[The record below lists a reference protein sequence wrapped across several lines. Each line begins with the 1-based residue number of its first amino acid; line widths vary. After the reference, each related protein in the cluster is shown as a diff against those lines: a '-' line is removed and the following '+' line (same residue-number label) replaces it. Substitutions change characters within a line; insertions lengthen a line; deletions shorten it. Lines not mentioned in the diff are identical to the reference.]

1 MKRGLLLLCFLLLA
15 TVQAA
20 AQETPSLESLLPAG
34 DATAAGRMVQ
44 LIVAVTVLSVAP
56 GLLIMVTCF
65 TRFVIALFDVTPSL
79 CEDDDEI
86 EVVLFVIVK

>member
-1 MKRGLLLLCFLLLA
+1 MVISNKSPGIADLNTEATRSFGALGRSDIRGGGKF
-15 TVQAA
+15 TD
-20 AQETPSLESLLPAG
+20 SS
-34 DATAAGRMVQ
+34 
-44 LIVAVTVLSVAP
+44 
-56 GLLIMVTCF
+56 